1 MADKIFGK
9 ETVASMDEVRN
20 AANEVNNILKNF
32 DVSKLSSGMKDIAD
46 KSKGMSDS
54 LKESNKYSTANKD
67 LAKDQSKAAALGVK
81 YATSRNIVSKTFR
94 GIQIQMLKSQDEF
107 TDGLKESVDAMGDL
121 KSAAGNVVS
130 SLGPVDDA
138 FGGIGASIGGFI
150 SNPLTAAVALLGVF
164 EAQTKAIA
172 AQFGAMGVTD
182 FRGEL
187 TSANQEFVK
196 LGFSSDE
203 AQQSISALA
212 NNFGMSI
219 PEAAKLSDNVANL
232 AKASGMTVDES
243 AKLIGLFT
251 ETQGLTGQQA
261 EDLLLGTRQLAK
273 ANGVA
278 PDKVLSD
285 IAADTETFARFS
297 KDGGKN
303 LLRAAVQARKLGID
317 LATVAKTADSL
328 LDFQGSLN
336 AEIEASVLLGR
347 EVNLQKARELSLADD
362 IEGLQQEIL
371 KVVGSEAEF
380 NKMNRIQKDALAKA
394 IGMETS
400 ELAKLVAKQG
410 EQLGLQGEIN
420 DLTAQNEISEDALA
434 ATEKLMNDLK
444 AIGMSLAESV
454 GPGLTAMVQALGNM
468 ITFVDQFIGLGNLA
482 VGVLAAMAVKGIAA
496 AAAAAAL
503 AYFKTAGTLG
513 PVGAAMLA
521 AAPVAIPLLVGVAA
535 AAIHGMASAKEGGIT
550 TQDGVMQVHKQEAII
565 PIDRLGGMIADAMKP
580 MAEEN
585 RRMRE
590 QNETLISETRKI
602 GTRTADAIG
611 AMG

>member
-1 MADKIFGK
+1 
-9 ETVASMDEVRN
+9 
-20 AANEVNNILKNF
+20 
-32 DVSKLSSGMKDIAD
+32 
-46 KSKGMSDS
+46 MSV
-54 LKESNKYSTANKD
+54 
-67 LAKDQSKAAALGVK
+67 G
-81 YATSRNIVSKTFR
+81 
-94 GIQIQMLKSQDEF
+94 
-107 TDGLKESVDAMGDL
+107 
-121 KSAAGNVVS
+121 
-130 SLGPVDDA
+130 
-138 FGGIGASIGGFI
+138 
-150 SNPLTAAVALLGVF
+150 
-164 EAQTKAIA
+164 
-172 AQFGAMGVTD
+172 
-182 FRGEL
+182 
-187 TSANQEFVK
+187 
-196 LGFSSDE
+196 
-203 AQQSISALA
+203 
-212 NNFGMSI
+212 
-219 PEAAKLSDNVANL
+219 EAAKLSNNVANL
-232 AKASGMTVDES
+232 AKASGLTVDES
-243 AKLIGLFT
+243 SKLIGLFT

-297 KDGGKN
+297 KDGGQN

-317 LATVAKTADSL
+317 LASVAKTADSL

-371 KVVGSEAEF
+371 KVVGTEAEF

-420 DLTAQNEISEDALA
+420 DLTAQNEISEEALA

-454 GPGLTAMVQALGNM
+454 GPGLTAMVNALGSM

-482 VGVLAAMAVKGIAA
+482 IGVLAAMAVKGIAA
-496 AAAAAAL
+496 AAASAAL
-503 AYFKTAGTLG
+503 AYFKVAGGLG
-513 PVGAAMLA
+513 PIGAAMLA

-535 AAIHGMASAKEGGIT
+535 AAISGMASAKEGGIT
-550 TQDGVMQVHKQEAII
+550 TQDGIMQVHKQEAII
-565 PIDRLGGMIADAMKP
+565 PIEKLGSMIADAMKP
-580 MAEEN
+580 MTEEN

-590 QNETLISETRKI
+590 QNETLISETKKI

>member
-9 ETVASMDEVRN
+9 ETVASMNEVRD

-54 LKESNKYSTANKD
+54 LKESNKYSTVNKD

-81 YATSRNIVSKTFR
+81 YATSRNIVSKAFR
-94 GIQIQMLKSQDEF
+94 GIQIKMLKSQDEF
-107 TDGLKESVDAMGDL
+107 TEGLKESVDVYGEM
-121 KSAAGNVVS
+121 KSAASGIVDA
-130 SLGPVDDA
+130 LGPVDDA
-138 FGGIGASIGGFI
+138 FGNIGQTIGNALT
-150 SNPLTAAVALLGVF
+150 NPLAAIMGLFAVF
-164 EAQTKAIA
+164 EGQTKALA

-182 FRGEL
+182 FRSEL

-196 LGFSSDE
+196 LGFSSEE
-203 AQQSISALA
+203 AQQSVSALA
-212 NNFGMSI
+212 NNFGMSVG
-219 PEAAKLSDNVANL
+219 EAAKLSGNVAGL

-285 IAADTETFARFS
+285 IASDTETFARFS

-317 LATVAKTADSL
+317 LASVAKSADSL

-336 AEIEASVLLGR
+336 AEIEASILLGR

-394 IGMETS
+394 VGLEAS
-400 ELAKLVAKQG
+400 ELAKLVSKQG
-410 EQLGLQGEIN
+410 EQASLQGEIN
-420 DLTAQNEISEDALA
+420 DLTAENEISEDALA
-434 ATEKLMNDLK
+434 ATEKLMNDFK
-444 AIGMSLAESV
+444 FIGMTLAENIGPFISQIAAGIGSFVEYLAESPNLLAV
-454 GPGLTAMVQALGNM
+454 ITGLLAGLAVKSM
-468 ITFVDQFIGLGNLA
+468 ITAAAGIFTAFAQIPFGLG
-482 VGVLAAMAVKGIAA
+482 
-496 AAAAAAL
+496 
-503 AYFKTAGTLG
+503 
-513 PVGAAMLA
+513 
-521 AAPVAIPLLVGVAA
+521 IPLAIGAIATMKSMVAGSKSVA
-535 AAIHGMASAKEGGIT
+535 QAKEGGIT
-550 TQDGVMQVHKQEAII
+550 TQEGMINLHPQEAII
-565 PIDRLGGMIADAMKP
+565 PIEKLGGMIADAMKP

-590 QNETLISETRKI
+590 QNETLIAETKKI

-611 AMG
+611 AIG